1 MQGHPPAQHDDP
13 SLLPVSLTI
22 SIVAVLLALISLLGH
37 RAHGRTLYMQ
47 NETITQWVYYESK
60 ATGRTSY
67 DAMLD
72 FLTSAQL
79 KDPDSAAKLKETY
92 QQKIEHID
100 AEQEK
105 IGAQAEALENKV
117 TRQENA
123 ADRFDLGDVCLEA
136 ALVIVSI
143 TLLTKRRLYW
153 WIGLGFAG
161 VGILIASTGFFMV

>member
-1 MQGHPPAQHDDP
+1 MQGHSPAHDDP

-37 RAHGRTLYMQ
+37 RAHTRTLYTQ
-47 NETITQWVYYESK
+47 NETIAQWVYYESK

-72 FLTSAQL
+72 FLPLAQL
-79 KDPDSAAKLKETY
+79 KGAASAAKLKETY
-92 QQKIEHID
+92 QQKIQHID

-105 IGAQAEALENKV
+105 IGARAEALENKV
-117 TRQENA
+117 VRQEIA

-136 ALVIVSI
+136 ALVIASI

-161 VGILIASTGFFMV
+161 VGILIAATGFFLV